1 MLCRNQVKLQS
12 ENMLLSLFF
21 LSGTGPVWIVEGKW
35 FRGSWDV
42 QLPVSCRYFCV
53 SVTGDRKKG
62 TERSSPLPLPPP
74 LSPPPHPPI
83 KRERVT
89 ANKVIESKKHVLL
102 LPGIL
107 SCLFLPFWVI
117 PLHFIQILFKD
128 RYASQTFT
136 RDLSNCSSRW

>member
-74 LSPPPHPPI
+74 LSPPPPPPPHQE
-83 KRERVT
+83 RESDG
-89 ANKVIESKKHVLL
+89 KQS
-102 LPGIL
+102 
-107 SCLFLPFWVI
+107 
-117 PLHFIQILFKD
+117 D
-128 RYASQTFT
+128 RKQET
-136 RDLSNCSSRW
+136 RSSSSRNSVLFISSFLGHSASFHPNPLQRQIC